1 MLFASLILI
10 LSAGFSPAR
19 AGESDLHGSATP
31 LDLSLPRHTRALYL
45 DTVGRTP
52 DPGELELATLGR
64 PTLLL
69 RTLCGSDE
77 FWQQWYE
84 EELFY
89 FLLVDN
95 FRPEEVG
102 QGGSIPE
109 QLASGDLNML
119 DAVRT
124 VASGSAFN
132 RANPGNDT
140 FVSVVF
146 EQFLGITVQEHPAL
160 LEAGKRMYDG
170 ERASLWGMEGRGQ
183 ADVVRIACAQPG
195 FAELIVLRQY
205 ERLVGITPPRKQI
218 QRWAEQLR
226 ENPEVFPDL
235 VREWLVSEAYAHR
248 LGMLRRKSDRQFIRG
263 LYVDLTGEPPS
274 QEVMQRHRTAL
285 AAVADSGPLRSVI
298 ARVLLNSVGS
308 GYGQRHD
315 PVDAAP
321 LVRDLFLRFLG
332 REPGPEEME
341 GFSLVYEQCDC
352 HPELL
357 VRAVTT
363 HQEYQYY

>member
-1 MLFASLILI
+1 MLFASLTLI
-10 LSAGFSPAR
+10 LSAGFTPPV
-19 AGESDLHGSATP
+19 AGESILRGSPTP

-45 DTVGRTP
+45 DAVGRTP
-52 DPGELELATLGR
+52 DEGELELATLGR
-64 PTLLL
+64 PSLLL

-95 FRPEEVG
+95 FRPEEKV
-102 QGGSIPE
+102 QGEGIPE
-109 QLASGDLNML
+109 QLASGELNL
-119 DAVRT
+119 LNAVRA
-124 VASGSAFN
+124 VVSSSAFN

-146 EQFLGITVQEHPAL
+146 EQLLGLTVQENPAL

-183 ADVVRIACAQPG
+183 ADVVRIACAQPE
-195 FAELIVLRQY
+195 FAELIVSRQY
-205 ERLVGITPPRKQI
+205 ERLVGHVPPRKQTE
-218 QRWAEQLR
+218 RWSDQLR
-226 ENPEVFPDL
+226 EEPGCFPDL
-235 VREWLVSEAYAHR
+235 VREWLGSEAYAQR
-248 LGMLRRKSDRQFIRG
+248 LKTLRRKSDRQFIRG

-274 QEVMQRHRTAL
+274 QDVMQRHRTAL

-298 ARVLLNSVGS
+298 ARVLLNSAGS
-308 GYGQRHD
+308 GYGERRE
-315 PVDAAP
+315 PVEAAP
-321 LVRDLFLRFLG
+321 LVRNLFLRFLG
-332 REPGPEEME
+332 REPEPVELE

-352 HPELL
+352 HPEIL